1 MKVTKNGSLA
11 IISGL
16 SVMSL
21 LFTACGSSNTGSA
34 AATASTTASK
44 SSATSTTDVS
54 QTLVSQAKSEIGK
67 YLGIPTFTPP
77 GPPIDASKLKGK
89 TVMVVDDN
97 MVADAL
103 VQITKGIQAAG
114 QLLGINVETYNGQ
127 NVISS
132 IEQGVQQGINQKVD
146 VIMLVGIATSLVPS
160 SVAAANTAKIPVIS
174 VLPSQPDLTAP
185 GQGYG
190 TGIFGGSGPSYIELG
205 RLMADTAIIQSDG
218 GPINAGVIDF
228 NNPGELAVVSGIK
241 SVFSGCSNCKIL
253 TTQDI
258 EPQNWAT
265 KITGATSSM
274 ILANPNLNYIFPTAD
289 TMAIFAVPG
298 VSQSG
303 ATGKVSVITEDGD
316 SPVLSLIQKGT
327 VVTANPGYSTPWI
340 GWEAMDQALRAM
352 SGMKPGNP
360 VVPIRY
366 FDKSNLNG
374 VDVTS
379 SSTLYGDA
387 YLAGYKNLWGLS

>member
-1 MKVTKNGSLA
+1 MKATKKGSLA
-11 IISGL
+11 IVSSL

-21 LFTACGSSNTGSA
+21 LVTACGSSNTASA
-34 AATASTTASK
+34 TSTSVTASK
-44 SSATSTTDVS
+44 SGVTSTTAVT
-54 QTLVSQAKSEIGK
+54 QNVVSQAKSEIAK
-67 YLGIPTFTPP
+67 YVGIPTFTPP
-77 GPPIDASKLKGK
+77 GPSIEASKLKGK

-97 MVADAL
+97 TVADAL
-103 VQITKGIQAAG
+103 VQITKGVQAAG
-114 QLLGINVETYNGQ
+114 QLLGISVETYNGQ
-127 NVISS
+127 NIISS

-146 VIMLVGIATSLVPS
+146 AIMLVGIATSLVPS
-160 SVAAANTAKIPVIS
+160 SVAAANAAKIPVIS

-190 TGIFGGSGPSYIELG
+190 SGIFGGSGPSYIELG
-205 RLMADTAIIQSDG
+205 RLMADAAMVESNG

-228 NNPGELAVVSGIK
+228 NNPGELAVVGGIK
-241 SVFSGCSNCKIL
+241 SVFTSCSNCKIL

-298 VSQSG
+298 ISQSG
-303 ATGKVSVITEDGD
+303 ATGKVSVVTEDGD
-316 SPVLSLIQKGT
+316 SAVLSLIQKGP
-327 VVTANPGYSTPWI
+327 VVAADPGYSTPWI

-352 SGMKPGNP
+352 SGMQPGNP

-379 SSTLYGDA
+379 LSTLYGDA
-387 YLAGYKNLWGLS
+387 YLAGYKNLWGLG